1 MKLDIIIN
9 KHLLIWHLLYQ
20 SSVSMEVHKL
30 KQKLWMDYKKGYTLV
45 HKDKEIIL
53 KELDDFIPDDD
64 SIYNMV
70 ETSPIFKKIKKE
82 TSQYRYT
89 LLQIWDEN
97 RKKYMKHLNSI
108 LRYDTRDNYK
118 ICVVHPSL
126 DVIET
131 DFDTNIITIGK
142 KVSMRDKDN
151 FLTYL
156 MYKIIKNDLNNI
168 KTSERDIVD
177 AVAEL
182 ALTNELYTRVTEE
195 SKYSM
200 GKKNLRSLKEKIY
213 PYWLMYLGV
222 KQEDMQKYMIRDNI
236 FFNVNDYTY
245 DKHLSYVDLVT
256 FIGFIIKNKRKVLRI
271 RTVQIE
277 DIEVL

>member
-1 MKLDIIIN
+1 MKLDITIN

-30 KQKLWMDYKKGYTLV
+30 KQKLWMDHKKEYTLV

-64 SIYNMV
+64 TIYNMV
-70 ETSPIFKKIKKE
+70 ETSQIFKKIKKE

-97 RKKYMKHLNSI
+97 RRKYMRHLNNI
-108 LRYDTRDNYK
+108 LRYDTRDSYK

-236 FFNVNDYTY
+236 FFNINDYTY
-245 DKHLSYVDLVT
+245 DSHLGYVDLVT

>member
-1 MKLDIIIN
+1 MKLDITIN

-30 KQKLWMDYKKGYTLV
+30 KQKLWMDHKKEYTLV

-64 SIYNMV
+64 TIYNMV
-70 ETSPIFKKIKKE
+70 ETSQIFKKIKKE

-97 RKKYMKHLNSI
+97 RRKYMRHLNNI
-108 LRYDTRDNYK
+108 LRYDTRDSYK

-222 KQEDMQKYMIRDNI
+222 KQENMQKYMIRDNI

-245 DKHLSYVDLVT
+245 DNHLSYVDLVT

>member
-1 MKLDIIIN
+1 MKLDITIN

-30 KQKLWMDYKKGYTLV
+30 KQKLWMDHKKEYTLV

-64 SIYNMV
+64 TIYNMV
-70 ETSPIFKKIKKE
+70 ETSQIFKKIKKE

-97 RKKYMKHLNSI
+97 RRKYMRHLNNI
-108 LRYDTRDNYK
+108 LRYDTRDSYK

-236 FFNVNDYTY
+236 FFNINDYAY
-245 DKHLSYVDLVT
+245 DSHLSYVDLVT

>member
-30 KQKLWMDYKKGYTLV
+30 KQKLWMDHKKEYTLV

-64 SIYNMV
+64 TIYNMV
-70 ETSPIFKKIKKE
+70 ETSQIFKKIKKE

-97 RKKYMKHLNSI
+97 RRKYMRHLNNI
-108 LRYDTRDNYK
+108 LRYDTRDSYK

-177 AVAEL
+177 AVVEL

-222 KQEDMQKYMIRDNI
+222 KQEDMQKCMIRDNI
-236 FFNVNDYTY
+236 FFNVNDYAY
-245 DKHLSYVDLVT
+245 DNHLSYVDLVT

>member
-1 MKLDIIIN
+1 MKLDITIN

-30 KQKLWMDYKKGYTLV
+30 KQKLWMDHKKEYTLV

-64 SIYNMV
+64 TIYNMV
-70 ETSPIFKKIKKE
+70 ETSQIFKKIKKE

-97 RKKYMKHLNSI
+97 RRKYMRHLNNI
-108 LRYDTRDNYK
+108 LRYDTRDSYK

-245 DKHLSYVDLVT
+245 DNHLSYVDLVT

>member
-1 MKLDIIIN
+1 MKLDITIN

-30 KQKLWMDYKKGYTLV
+30 KQKLWMDHKKEYTLV

-64 SIYNMV
+64 TIYNMV
-70 ETSPIFKKIKKE
+70 ETSQIFKKIKKE

-97 RKKYMKHLNSI
+97 RRKYMRYLNNI
-108 LRYDTRDNYK
+108 LRYDTRDSYK

-200 GKKNLRSLKEKIY
+200 GKNNLRVLKEKIY

-236 FFNVNDYTY
+236 FFNINDYTY
-245 DKHLSYVDLVT
+245 DNHLSYVDLVT

>member
-30 KQKLWMDYKKGYTLV
+30 KQKLWMDHKKEYTLV

-64 SIYNMV
+64 TIYNMV
-70 ETSPIFKKIKKE
+70 ETSQIFKKIKKE

-97 RKKYMKHLNSI
+97 RRKYMRHLNNI
-108 LRYDTRDNYK
+108 LRYDTRDSYK

-168 KTSERDIVD
+168 KTSERNIVD

-245 DKHLSYVDLVT
+245 DNHLSYVDLVT

>member
-30 KQKLWMDYKKGYTLV
+30 KQKLWMDHKKEYTLV

-64 SIYNMV
+64 TIYNMV
-70 ETSPIFKKIKKE
+70 ETSQIFKKIKKE

-97 RKKYMKHLNSI
+97 RRKYMRHLNNI

-222 KQEDMQKYMIRDNI
+222 KQENMQKYMIRDNI

-245 DKHLSYVDLVT
+245 DNHLSYVDLVT

>member
-30 KQKLWMDYKKGYTLV
+30 KQKLWMDHKKEYTLV

-64 SIYNMV
+64 TIYNMV
-70 ETSPIFKKIKKE
+70 ETSQIFKKIKKE

-97 RKKYMKHLNSI
+97 RRKYMRHLNNI

-236 FFNVNDYTY
+236 FFKINDYEY
-245 DKHLSYVDLVT
+245 DNHLGYVDLVT
-256 FIGFIIKNKRKVLRI
+256 FIGFIIKNKRKVLRT

>member
-30 KQKLWMDYKKGYTLV
+30 KQNLWMEHKKEYTLV

-64 SIYNMV
+64 TIYNMV
-70 ETSPIFKKIKKE
+70 ETSQIFKKIKKE

-97 RKKYMKHLNSI
+97 RRKYMRHLNNI

-236 FFNVNDYTY
+236 FFKINDYEY
-245 DKHLSYVDLVT
+245 DNHLGYVDLVT
-256 FIGFIIKNKRKVLRI
+256 FIGFIIKNKRKVLRT

>member
-30 KQKLWMDYKKGYTLV
+30 KQKLWMDHKKEYTLV

-64 SIYNMV
+64 TIYNMV
-70 ETSPIFKKIKKE
+70 ETSQIFKKIKKE

-97 RKKYMKHLNSI
+97 RRKYMRHLNNI
-108 LRYDTRDNYK
+108 LRYDTRDSYK

-177 AVAEL
+177 AVVEL

-236 FFNVNDYTY
+236 FFNVNDYAY
-245 DKHLSYVDLVT
+245 DNHLSYVDLVT

>member
-245 DKHLSYVDLVT
+245 DKHLCYVDLVT

>member
-30 KQKLWMDYKKGYTLV
+30 KQKLWMDHKKEYTLV

-64 SIYNMV
+64 TIYNMV
-70 ETSPIFKKIKKE
+70 ETSQIFKKIKKE

-97 RKKYMKHLNSI
+97 RRKYMRHLNNI

-236 FFNVNDYTY
+236 FFNINDYAY
-245 DKHLSYVDLVT
+245 DNHLSYVDLVT

>member
-30 KQKLWMDYKKGYTLV
+30 KQKLWMDHKKEYTLV

-53 KELDDFIPDDD
+53 KELEDFIPNDDT
-64 SIYNMV
+64 IYNIV
-70 ETSPIFKKIKKE
+70 ETSQIFKKIKKE

-97 RKKYMKHLNSI
+97 RKKYMIHLDNI
-108 LRYDTRDNYK
+108 LRYDTRDSYK
-118 ICVVHPSL
+118 ICIVHPSL

-182 ALTNELYTRVTEE
+182 ALTNELCTRVTEE
-195 SKYSM
+195 SKYSI
-200 GKKNLRSLKEKIY
+200 GKKNLRYLKEKIY

-245 DKHLSYVDLVT
+245 DNHLSYVDLVT

>member
-9 KHLLIWHLLYQ
+9 KHLLIWHILYQ

-30 KQKLWMDYKKGYTLV
+30 KQKLWMDHKKEYTLV
-45 HKDKEIIL
+45 HKDQEIIL
-53 KELDDFIPDDD
+53 RELDDFIPDDD
-64 SIYNMV
+64 TIYNMV
-70 ETSPIFKKIKKE
+70 ETSLIFKKIKKE

-89 LLQIWDEN
+89 ILQIWYEN
-97 RKKYMKHLNSI
+97 RKIYMKHLNNI
-108 LRYDTRDNYK
+108 LKYDTRDNYK
-118 ICVVHPSL
+118 ICVVYPSL

-131 DFDTNIITIGK
+131 DFNTNIITIGK
-142 KVSMRDKDN
+142 KISMRDKDN

-168 KTSERDIVD
+168 KTNERDIVD
-177 AVAEL
+177 AVVEL

-195 SKYSM
+195 SKYSL
-200 GKKNLRSLKEKIY
+200 GKKNLRALKEKIY

-236 FFNVNDYTY
+236 FFNLNDYEY
-245 DKHLSYVDLVT
+245 DKHLEYIDLVS
-256 FIGFIIKNKRKVLRI
+256 FINYIIKNKRKVAKI

-277 DIEVL
+277 NIEVL

>member
-30 KQKLWMDYKKGYTLV
+30 KQNLWMEHKKEYTLV

-64 SIYNMV
+64 TIYNLV
-70 ETSPIFKKIKKE
+70 ETSQIFKKIKKE

-97 RKKYMKHLNSI
+97 KRKYMRHLNNI
-108 LRYDTRDNYK
+108 LRYDTRDSYK
-118 ICVVHPSL
+118 ICVVHPNL

-131 DFDTNIITIGK
+131 DFNTNIITIGK

-200 GKKNLRSLKEKIY
+200 GKKNLRVLKEKIY
-213 PYWLMYLGV
+213 PYWLMYLGCE
-222 KQEDMQKYMIRDNI
+222 KEDFPRYMMRDGLPFEIDRYVVDSSLKKMNLFDFIEFCIHNQKRIVRINQ
-236 FFNVNDYTY
+236 
-245 DKHLSYVDLVT
+245 LE
-256 FIGFIIKNKRKVLRI
+256 II
-271 RTVQIE
+271 
-277 DIEVL
+277 

>member
-30 KQKLWMDYKKGYTLV
+30 KQKLWMDHKKEYTLV

-64 SIYNMV
+64 TIYNMV
-70 ETSPIFKKIKKE
+70 ETSQIFKKIKKE

-97 RKKYMKHLNSI
+97 RRKYMRHLNNI

-245 DKHLSYVDLVT
+245 DNHLGYVDLVT
-256 FIGFIIKNKRKVLRI
+256 FIGFIIKNKRKVLRT

>member
-30 KQKLWMDYKKGYTLV
+30 KQKLWMDNKKEYTLV

-53 KELDDFIPDDD
+53 KELEDFIPDDD
-64 SIYNMV
+64 TIYNMV
-70 ETSPIFKKIKKE
+70 ETSQIFKKIKKE

-97 RKKYMKHLNSI
+97 KRKYMRHLDNI
-108 LRYDTRDNYK
+108 LRYDTRDNYR
-118 ICVVHPSL
+118 ICVVHPNL

-156 MYKIIKNDLNNI
+156 MYKIIKNDLNKI
-168 KTSERDIVD
+168 KTNERDIVD
-177 AVAEL
+177 AVVEL

-236 FFNVNDYTY
+236 FFNINDYTY
-245 DKHLSYVDLVT
+245 DNHLSYVDLVT
-256 FIGFIIKNKRKVLRI
+256 FINFIIKNKRKVLRI

>member
-82 TSQYRYT
+82 TSQYRYI

-177 AVAEL
+177 AVVEL

-245 DKHLSYVDLVT
+245 DKHLCYVDLVT

>member
-20 SSVSMEVHKL
+20 SSVSLEVHKL
-30 KQKLWMDYKKGYTLV
+30 KQKLWMDHKKEYTLV

-53 KELDDFIPDDD
+53 KELGDFIPDDD
-64 SIYNMV
+64 TIYNIV
-70 ETSPIFKKIKKE
+70 ETSLVFKKIKKE
-82 TSQYRYT
+82 TSQYRYI

-97 RKKYMKHLNSI
+97 KRKYMRHLNNI
-108 LRYDTRDNYK
+108 LRYDTSDYYK

-126 DVIET
+126 EVIET
-131 DFDTNIITIGK
+131 DFNTNIITIGK
-142 KVSMRDKDN
+142 KISMRDKDN

-168 KTSERDIVD
+168 KTNERDIVD
-177 AVAEL
+177 AIVEL
-182 ALTNELYTRVTEE
+182 ALTNELYTRVTDV

-200 GKKNLRSLKEKIY
+200 GKKNLRNLKEKIY

-222 KQEDMQKYMIRDNI
+222 KEEDMQKYMIRDNI
-236 FFNVNDYTY
+236 FFKINDYEY
-245 DKHLSYVDLVT
+245 DNHLCYIDLVT
-256 FIGFIIKNKRKVLRI
+256 FINYIIKNKRKVLKI

>member
-30 KQKLWMDYKKGYTLV
+30 KQKLWMDHKKEYTLV

-64 SIYNMV
+64 TIYNMV
-70 ETSPIFKKIKKE
+70 ETSQIFKKIKKE

-97 RKKYMKHLNSI
+97 RRKYMRHLNNI
-108 LRYDTRDNYK
+108 LRYDTRDSYK

-236 FFNVNDYTY
+236 FFNVNDYAY
-245 DKHLSYVDLVT
+245 DNHLSYVDLVT

>member
-1 MKLDIIIN
+1 MKLDITIN

-30 KQKLWMDYKKGYTLV
+30 KQKLWMDHKKEYTLV

-64 SIYNMV
+64 TIYNMV
-70 ETSPIFKKIKKE
+70 ETSQIFKKIKKE

-97 RKKYMKHLNSI
+97 RRKYMRHLNNI
-108 LRYDTRDNYK
+108 LRYDTRDSYK

-200 GKKNLRSLKEKIY
+200 GKKNLRVLKEKIY

-236 FFNVNDYTY
+236 FFNINDYAY
-245 DKHLSYVDLVT
+245 DNHLSYVDLVT
-256 FIGFIIKNKRKVLRI
+256 FIGFIIKNKRKVLRT